1 MIFKGRLIRATSL
14 ILLLAGTVLAQQEL
28 QLSPEFSPEPQP
40 TASPIASP
48 SAEPSVIDNLEK
60 ALKEREEKQQEE
72 LLADPNKPR
81 THRFTNQSVG
91 AVLRV
96 LAEEAQM
103 SYVEPGINPDE
114 RVSLI
119 LPNMTPVQAFY
130 AVAQARGFKVVS
142 VGEGNVVTLR
152 RSDISSPSY
161 YDVRRYTLRYQG
173 AEDLKQAVAGYL
185 GIQVKPVANNNPSYP
200 ITANA
205 QGGAAAY
212 TGAPEVTGGAAGGIQ
227 TLYSAGTE
235 QSAPRFVSGLPFDN
249 PLSAG
254 GVGQEKENL
263 VWVERS
269 TNSLMVRATPEEH
282 EGLARQIKIWD
293 RPEDQI
299 QINTYVVEV
308 SSNDDLFGGVDWSNT
323 LGQNGS
329 TFTLTGNVGSPP
341 NTIFSQSI
349 AGAFFKSGLILTFPT
364 VQATI
369 RALTQRGKLRSTNSP
384 VTYTRTGE
392 PVQIRSVQYQTI
404 FLQTAAT
411 ANVQATTT
419 PYTFTTG
426 LTIDVVPRILRG
438 GIINLKLNPALST
451 QVGTSPAQPGT
462 NTTVPIIS
470 TRSATAD
477 VEVRS
482 GDAAVIGGIT
492 QDTDNYIT
500 NGVPGL
506 RKIPLLG
513 YLFSTRQK
521 NRDRTNLIIIV
532 WPRVVKG
539 TFKRNDRVGPDEADM
554 VQKLDDLP
562 GEPPPIPYGA
572 EGKQVGGKRS
582 LYYEQSEN
590 RGAKKRLPSP
600 QQQQ

>member
-1 MIFKGRLIRATSL
+1 
-14 ILLLAGTVLAQQEL
+14 
-28 QLSPEFSPEPQP
+28 
-40 TASPIASP
+40 
-48 SAEPSVIDNLEK
+48 
-60 ALKEREEKQQEE
+60 
-72 LLADPNKPR
+72 
-81 THRFTNQSVG
+81 
-91 AVLRV
+91 
-96 LAEEAQM
+96 
-103 SYVEPGINPDE
+103 
-114 RVSLI
+114 
-119 LPNMTPVQAFY
+119 
-130 AVAQARGFKVVS
+130 
-142 VGEGNVVTLR
+142 
-152 RSDISSPSY
+152 
-161 YDVRRYTLRYQG
+161 
-173 AEDLKQAVAGYL
+173 
-185 GIQVKPVANNNPSYP
+185 
-200 ITANA
+200 
-205 QGGAAAY
+205 
-212 TGAPEVTGGAAGGIQ
+212 
-227 TLYSAGTE
+227 
-235 QSAPRFVSGLPFDN
+235 
-249 PLSAG
+249 
-254 GVGQEKENL
+254 

-492 QDTDNYIT
+492 EDTDNYIT

-539 TFKRNDRVGPDEADM
+539 TFQRNDRVGPDEADM

-572 EGKQVGGKRS
+572 EGKQAGGKRS
-582 LYYEQSEN
+582 LYYEQSEK
-590 RGAKKRLPSP
+590 RGAKKRLPSS

>member
-1 MIFKGRLIRATSL
+1 MP
-14 ILLLAGTVLAQQEL
+14 
-28 QLSPEFSPEPQP
+28 SPPG
-40 TASPIASP
+40 
-48 SAEPSVIDNLEK
+48 EPSVIDNLEK

-72 LLADPNKPR
+72 VLADPNRPR
-81 THRFTNQSVG
+81 THRFTNQPVG

-96 LAEEAQM
+96 LAEEAEM

-114 RVSLI
+114 RISVV
-119 LPNMTPVQAFY
+119 LPNMTPLQAFY
-130 AVAQARGFKVVS
+130 AVAEARGFKVVS
-142 VGEGNVVTLR
+142 VGAARVVTLR
-152 RSDISSPSY
+152 RSDINSPSY
-161 YDVRRYTLRYQG
+161 YEVRRYTLKYQG

-185 GIQVKPVANNNPSYP
+185 GIQIKPVADTNPAYP
-200 ITANA
+200 RTANA

-212 TGAPEVTGGAAGGIQ
+212 AGAPEITGGATGGIQ

-249 PLSAG
+249 PLSTG

-269 TNSLMVRATPEEH
+269 TNSIMVRATPEEH
-282 EGLARQIKIWD
+282 QGLAQQIRVWD

-299 QINTYVVEV
+299 QINTYVVEI
-308 SSNDDLFGGVDWSNT
+308 SRNDDLFGGVDWSNT
-323 LGQNGS
+323 LGRNGS

-341 NTIFSQSI
+341 NTIFSQSV

-369 RALTQRGKLRSTNSP
+369 RALTQRGTLKSNNSP

-392 PVQIRSVQYQTI
+392 PVQIRAVTYQTI

-426 LTIDVVPRILRG
+426 LTIDVVPRILRD
-438 GIINLKLNPALST
+438 GIIDLKINPALST
-451 QVGTSPAQPGT
+451 QTGTSPAQPGT

-477 VEVRS
+477 VQIRS

-492 QDTDNYIT
+492 EDTDNYII

-513 YLFSTRQK
+513 YLFYTRQK
-521 NRDRTNLIIIV
+521 NRDRTNLVIIV
-532 WPRVVKG
+532 WPRIVKG
-539 TFKRNDRVGPDEADM
+539 TFKRNDRVGPDEAGM
-554 VQKLDDLP
+554 VQKLGDLP
-562 GEPPPIPYGA
+562 GEPPPIPYGG
-572 EGKQVGGKRS
+572 EGKQAAGKHAVY
-582 LYYEQSEN
+582 L
-590 RGAKKRLPSP
+590 
-600 QQQQ
+600 QQGQKGSRKP

>member
-1 MIFKGRLIRATSL
+1 VIFKGRLIRATSL
-14 ILLLAGTVLAQQEL
+14 VLLLAGTVLAQQEL
-28 QLSPEFSPEPQP
+28 QPAPESSPEAQP
-40 TASPIASP
+40 TASPTPSP
-48 SAEPSVIDNLEK
+48 PPEPSVIDNLEK

-119 LPNMTPVQAFY
+119 LPNMTPAQAFY
-130 AVAQARGFKVVS
+130 AVAQARGFKVVA
-142 VGEGNVVTLR
+142 VGESNVVTLR

-161 YDVRRYTLRYQG
+161 YEVRRYTLKYQG

-185 GIQVKPVANNNPSYP
+185 GIQVKPVANSNPSYP

-205 QGGAAAY
+205 QGGAATY

-254 GVGQEKENL
+254 GVGLEKENL

-492 QDTDNYIT
+492 EDTDNYIT

-572 EGKQVGGKRS
+572 EGKQAGGKRS
-582 LYYEQSEN
+582 LYYEQSEK
-590 RGAKKRLPSP
+590 RGAKKRLPSS

>member
-1 MIFKGRLIRATSL
+1 VIFKGRLIRATSL
-14 ILLLAGTVLAQQEL
+14 VLLLAGTVLAQQEL
-28 QLSPEFSPEPQP
+28 QPAPESSPEAQP
-40 TASPIASP
+40 TASPAPSP

-119 LPNMTPVQAFY
+119 LPNMTPAQAFY
-130 AVAQARGFKVVS
+130 AVAQARGFKVVA

-161 YDVRRYTLRYQG
+161 YEVRRYTLKYQG

-185 GIQVKPVANNNPSYP
+185 GIQVKPVANSNPSYP

-254 GVGQEKENL
+254 GVGLEKENL

-492 QDTDNYIT
+492 EDTDNYIT

-572 EGKQVGGKRS
+572 EGKQAGGKRS
-582 LYYEQSEN
+582 LYYEQSEK
-590 RGAKKRLPSP
+590 RGAKKRLPSS

>member
-14 ILLLAGTVLAQQEL
+14 ILFLAGTVLAEQEL
-28 QLSPEFSPEPQP
+28 QPSPESSPEPQP
-40 TASPIASP
+40 TASPIPSP
-48 SAEPSVIDNLEK
+48 PAEPSVIDNLEK

-161 YDVRRYTLRYQG
+161 YEVRRYTLKYQG

-185 GIQVKPVANNNPSYP
+185 GIQVKPVANSNPSYP

-212 TGAPEVTGGAAGGIQ
+212 AGAPEVTGGAAGGIQ

-492 QDTDNYIT
+492 EDTDNYIT

-539 TFKRNDRVGPDEADM
+539 AFKRNDRLGPDEADM

-562 GEPPPIPYGA
+562 GEPPPIPYGT

-582 LYYEQSEN
+582 LYYEQSEKQ
-590 RGAKKRLPSP
+590 GAKKRLPSS